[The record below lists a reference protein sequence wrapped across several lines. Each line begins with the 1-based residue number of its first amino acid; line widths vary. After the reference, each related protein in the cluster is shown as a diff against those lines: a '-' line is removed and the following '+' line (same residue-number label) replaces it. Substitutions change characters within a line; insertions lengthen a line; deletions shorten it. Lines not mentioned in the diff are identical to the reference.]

1 MVPKMAPVLIAVA
14 VATGCLLVISALTLG
29 APQNKLASDV
39 EILKVEFESLSLT
52 QPRVDALEAELD
64 RLKTKLSEMEIRS
77 TWEQTLERISPHQQ
91 ELIDFF
97 PPETLLGD
105 PERIFTV
112 SNYSLTSIE
121 SYPMCQHPVW
131 GKGCDLYRQN
141 QHGGQHALR
150 AKQQRARDAAP
161 MHSMCPK
168 SKDEPVVVQFSD
180 FCFWRN
186 WIHQAMNTNGCP
198 VPCQVV
204 DSNDVEPTSHVFLE
218 NCRTFGRPK
227 TQSIWGRITLEYFG
241 DGGGTLSLE
250 QMSLYDIHVNWVRDV
265 SDVYV
270 NYILTWTIPCGHP
283 KDWINSPC
291 RKPGP
296 SKVELQSK
304 KLVAMFVSNCVSQ
317 RYEYIMELNKWIKE
331 LSGGTREITS
341 YGKCNNNA
349 ETVEGEDGKVA
360 ELQKFK
366 FLLSFENSIRPDYFT
381 EKQYQGILANV
392 LSVTWAAP
400 HAEDFVPG
408 GAGSYLNALDFSA
421 PKDLAIKML
430 ELDKDD
436 DAYLK
441 YFAWKDRTE
450 LSPAFVAQDRYDISN
465 SGADSFACRTCQHYL
480 RRFCHR
486 KDV

>member
-1 MVPKMAPVLIAVA
+1 MQPKPLHV
-14 VATGCLLVISALTLG
+14 LLVASLVVWLLVLNVLRMSVPAAKVNEISADMETV
-29 APQNKLASDV
+29 QQ
-39 EILKVEFESLSLT
+39 ELS
-52 QPRVDALEAELD
+52 QVQ
-64 RLKTKLSEMEIRS
+64 I
-77 TWEQTLERISPHQQ
+77 QLERIHLEYSKKEMDQRLHKVIDAHSNGLQYDQ
-91 ELIDFF
+91 SLIDFF

-105 PERIFTV
+105 PERVATV

-141 QHGGQHALR
+141 QHGGQHELR

-168 SKDEPVVVQFSD
+168 SKDEPVVVQLSD
-180 FCFWRN
+180 FCYWRN
-186 WIHQAMNTNGCP
+186 WIHLAMNTTGCP
-198 VPCQVV
+198 VPCQVL
-204 DSNDVEPTSHVFLE
+204 DSGFPRSTSHVFLE
-218 NCRTFGRPK
+218 NCFSRYFRPGN
-227 TQSIWGRITLEYFG
+227 SIWGRITLEYFT
-241 DGGGTLSLE
+241 DHGGTLSLQ
-250 QMSLYDIHVNWVRDV
+250 QMKRFDIHAHWIRDV

-270 NYILTWTIPCGHP
+270 NYMFTWTIPCGRP
-283 KDWINSPC
+283 KNWINSPC

-296 SKVELQSK
+296 SKEVLKTK

-331 LSGGTREITS
+331 LSGGVHEIAS
-341 YGKCNNNA
+341 YGKCHHNA
-349 ETVEGEDGKVA
+349 DAGEGQEGKLA
-360 ELQKFK
+360 ALQKFK

-408 GAGSYLNALDFSA
+408 GEGSYLNALDFST

-441 YFAWKDRTE
+441 YFAWRDRTE
-450 LSPAFVAQDRYDISN
+450 LSPAFVAQDRYDITN